1 MGGSP
6 FPCLTTV
13 LHVVLGARGSSEHS
27 ERDPQHGQS
36 GDSGNNKINRHDQKN
51 SLLRSLPSL

>member
-1 MGGSP
+1 MWRLPLS
-6 FPCLTTV
+6 LSHNV

-36 GDSGNNKINRHDQKN
+36 GDSGNYKINRHD
-51 SLLRSLPSL
+51 